1 MGDGLIR
8 KELPTTRE
16 KINETSVAQIKT
28 PELSVDDIS
37 SIKLHVTG
45 QSQALYAFNL
55 YRAILKLEED
65 KQLNGIPIPNG
76 IMREL
81 LIRLKRRILKR
92 GDMACQTASS
102 VIRQSTVQPDYKSIN
117 TTKQPI
123 GFPTQETTKIVEE
136 QKYSTNMDDLHT
148 SVLNN
153 MKKDSSTVSKESVD

>member
-92 GDMACQTASS
+92 DDMACQTS

-123 GFPTQETTKIVEE
+123 GFPTQENTKIVEE
-136 QKYSTNMDDLHT
+136 QKDSTNMDDLPPPPPPF
-148 SVLNN
+148 VLNN
-153 MKKDSSTVSKESVD
+153 MKKDSSTV